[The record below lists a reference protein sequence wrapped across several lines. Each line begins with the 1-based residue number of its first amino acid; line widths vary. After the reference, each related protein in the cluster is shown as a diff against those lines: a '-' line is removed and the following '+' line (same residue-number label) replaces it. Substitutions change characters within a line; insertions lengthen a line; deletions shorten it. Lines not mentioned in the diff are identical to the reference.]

1 MPYQFFYADPHIPR
15 LMGILN
21 VTEDSFSDGGAF
33 LEPDMAFRQAERM
46 LQEGAKLIDIGG
58 ESTRPG
64 SQPIPADIEIKRV
77 IPVLKRIAA
86 AFPQAGI
93 SIDTRKY
100 EVAKEAIACGATIIN
115 DISALR
121 DDPRLTELLAENPHV
136 KVILMHMQGEP
147 ATMQEAPVYE
157 DVVAAISAFFAERI
171 AFAALNGIGEE
182 RLLLD
187 PGIGFGKTLK
197 HNLTLLANLDKFK
210 VFGLPLVIG
219 ASRKS
224 FIGALDGSSAQDRIG
239 GTLAAALVAAMQK
252 ADILRVHDVRAHHQF
267 FTTLQALNAEGA

>member
-33 LEPDMAFRQAERM
+33 LEPDMAFSQAERM

-115 DISALR
+115 DISASR